1 MLTHIGALVGCYCGN
16 PRAAQITAEGF
27 FLVGSVPF
35 ATSLLAW
42 RISVAALS
50 ARHTICPILKTIA
63 FCDNRAAAAK
73 NLYNVFRAGFI
84 GRPEKANLC
93 TDSTGCAGRTG
104 GGIAIG
110 TSYCSF

>member
-1 MLTHIGALVGCYCGN
+1 MAIPAPHRLRLKDFFGGERAVCNKSPSVEDLRGRPQRQTHDLPDTKN
-16 PRAAQITAEGF
+16 DR
-27 FLVGSVPF
+27 
-35 ATSLLAW
+35 
-42 RISVAALS
+42 
-50 ARHTICPILKTIA
+50 A